1 MWGYGSARLALRALT
16 TRRLDRR
23 DAALEELDAEP
34 SSSRWAALR
43 QRYDLGEELGP
54 AAAAAPTA
62 AELPREAQ
70 LLGEARH
77 RAVLRVHECLPEDG
91 FLVTERLDGGELF
104 DRLARRELVGDARAQ
119 RKVLGDVFDAVAFLH
134 DAGIAHLDLKPENI
148 VLEDDEEWN
157 VRLVDFGSARRV
169 DGRDG
174 RDGAVGIHDSPR
186 TAAYAPPELLR
197 RERGV
202 DPKKVDAWAA
212 GVVAYFVF
220 TGRHPS
226 TAADRRRPTAS
237 SAVLAGAE
245 AAGRFEG
252 ADWARARG
260 HARRRRAL
268 PEPDPPR
275 RRSGARGR
283 GVDQNPAP
291 QHRLV
296 LDRGE
301 AARWVLDGGERARSG
316 GWKRA
321 GTAAGA
327 SASASAGSLASP
339 SAASRRPPSA
349 AATAAAAPRTGTRVY
364 FEDNFDAGIGDKWV
378 PSEWKDAESTGK
390 WVHTAGEWYAEGQ
403 EAIAKGMQASEDMKF
418 HSISAPL
425 DSEATTVGKPLV
437 IQFTVKHEKKDY
449 AFCGGGY
456 IKLLPGKVDAK
467 AFGGDTPYSIMF
479 GPDLCGYDISR
490 VHLIF
495 EHGGE
500 NLLKEEEIKLDYA
513 DKDEFTHLYTMVL
526 EADGSY
532 EVFFDQVS
540 KASGKIV
547 DDWAFPDA
555 EVKDPAVSKPE
566 DWVDTKKIPDP
577 AAAKPE
583 GYDDIP
589 AEIPDP
595 DGDARGLGRGRGRWE
610 PPMIDNP
617 EFKGEWKAPMIENP
631 DYVGAWVHP
640 MVANADYKPETY
652 AKYSGLSTVGFELWT
667 VNAGSIFDNIL
678 VTDDKA
684 YADKAAEA
692 TWKSSRTATRGRQD
706 ALNEPGDDEDDA
718 ADDEDEHDWR
728 GRAAAA
734 RWPRAPSPGHLRP

>member
-1 MWGYGSARLALRALT
+1 MRVLAA
-16 TRRLDRR
+16 
-23 DAALEELDAEP
+23 
-34 SSSRWAALR
+34 S
-43 QRYDLGEELGP
+43 
-54 AAAAAPTA
+54 
-62 AELPREAQ
+62 
-70 LLGEARH
+70 LLA
-77 RAVLRVHECLPEDG
+77 
-91 FLVTERLDGGELF
+91 
-104 DRLARRELVGDARAQ
+104 
-119 RKVLGDVFDAVAFLH
+119 
-134 DAGIAHLDLKPENI
+134 
-148 VLEDDEEWN
+148 
-157 VRLVDFGSARRV
+157 
-169 DGRDG
+169 
-174 RDGAVGIHDSPR
+174 
-186 TAAYAPPELLR
+186 
-197 RERGV
+197 
-202 DPKKVDAWAA
+202 
-212 GVVAYFVF
+212 
-220 TGRHPS
+220 
-226 TAADRRRPTAS
+226 TAS
-237 SAVLAGAE
+237 A
-245 AAGRFEG
+245 
-252 ADWARARG
+252 
-260 HARRRRAL
+260 
-268 PEPDPPR
+268 
-275 RRSGARGR
+275 
-283 GVDQNPAP
+283 
-291 QHRLV
+291 
-296 LDRGE
+296 
-301 AARWVLDGGERARSG
+301 
-316 GWKRA
+316 K
-321 GTAAGA
+321 
-327 SASASAGSLASP
+327 
-339 SAASRRPPSA
+339 
-349 AATAAAAPRTGTRVY
+349 VY

-456 IKLLPGKVDAK
+456 IKLLPGAVDAK

-595 DGDARGLGRGRGRWE
+595 DAETPEDWDEDEDGEWE

-692 TWKSSRTATRGRQD
+692 TWKKLKDGDEKAAKD
-706 ALNEPGDDEDDA
+706 AWKKLNEPEEDDEDDA
-718 ADDEDEHDWR
+718 ADDEDEEHDE
-728 GRAAAA
+728 
-734 RWPRAPSPGHLRP
+734 L